1 MIKQQKKWIWLMAIL
16 GLFVLACGFGG
27 RAADAVNEA
36 QVTAEAAAQEA
47 EKEAQEAVKEVEKSA
62 AEIAKE
68 AEKAKEAV
76 EEATEGETQPAGEA
90 KMEEVELNAE
100 SIRTTLQSLS
110 SYRWQFSL
118 AFDGI
123 DDQGQSAQGQVKML
137 IESIKDP
144 LAMHLRM
151 QVEGQPAEEL
161 GGPIVVEMY
170 NVDDV
175 AYMQNPDDGSWFSF
189 PAEGGMTDFFEAGFF
204 DPDEI
209 IKLPDNA
216 QRSSLPEEVNGIS
229 AWHYTFDEA
238 DVDDEN
244 FSLDKAKGEIW
255 VAREGGYPVKLIIEA
270 SGTSTNPE
278 LEDQLFSSGT
288 IKMTYE
294 LLDVNADFTIEVPEE
309 ALSAESFGGGL
320 FDSTDTSEIDLPI
333 MEDAQVEF
341 ALEGLVSYTIQGDI
355 ADVVEFY
362 KAELPQQGWSLQAD
376 SEVVSEETALMTF
389 TKEGEELSL
398 VVSKEE
404 DGSLSVVLSTG
415 E

>member
-1 MIKQQKKWIWLMAIL
+1 
-16 GLFVLACGFGG
+16 
-27 RAADAVNEA
+27 
-36 QVTAEAAAQEA
+36 
-47 EKEAQEAVKEVEKSA
+47 
-62 AEIAKE
+62 
-68 AEKAKEAV
+68 
-76 EEATEGETQPAGEA
+76 
-90 KMEEVELNAE
+90 MEEVELNAE
-100 SIRTTLQSLS
+100 SIRTTLQNLS
-110 SYRWQFSL
+110 SYRWQFNLS
-118 AFDGI
+118 FDGA
-123 DDQGQSAQGQVKML
+123 DNQGQPAQGQVEML

-151 QVEGQPAEEL
+151 QIEGQPAEEL

-204 DPDEI
+204 DPEEI

-216 QRSSLPEEVNGIS
+216 QRSPLPEEVNGIS
-229 AWHYTFDEA
+229 TWHYTFDEA

-244 FSLDKAKGEIW
+244 FSLDEAKGEIW
-255 VAREGGYPVKLIIEA
+255 VAREGGYPVKLVIEA

-288 IKMTYE
+288 INMTYE

-309 ALSAESFGGGL
+309 ALSAESFEGGL

-333 MEDAQVEF
+333 MDDAEVEF

-389 TKEGEELSL
+389 TKEDEELSL

-404 DGSLSVVLSTG
+404 DGSLSVVLSTEG
-415 E
+415 Q

>member
-1 MIKQQKKWIWLMAIL
+1 MIKQQKKWIWLVLVL
-16 GLFVLACGFGG
+16 GLFVLACGFGSQ
-27 RAADAVNEA
+27 AADAVDEA

-47 EKEAQEAVKEVEKSA
+47 EKEAQEAAKEVEKSA
-62 AEIAKE
+62 EEMAKE

-76 EEATEGETQPAGEA
+76 EDETQAAGE
-90 KMEEVELNAE
+90 MEEVELNAE
-100 SIRTTLQSLS
+100 SIRTTLQTLS
-110 SYRWQFSL
+110 SYRWQFNLS
-118 AFDGI
+118 FDGV
-123 DDQGQSAQGQVKML
+123 DNQGQSAQGQVEML

-151 QVEGQPAEEL
+151 QIEGQPAEEL

-229 AWHYTFDEA
+229 TWHYTFDEA

-244 FSLDKAKGEIW
+244 FTLDEAKGEIW
-255 VAREGGYPVKLIIEA
+255 VAREGGYPVKLVIEA

-288 IKMTYE
+288 INMTYE

-309 ALSAESFGGGL
+309 ALSAESFEGSL

-333 MEDAQVEF
+333 MEDAEVEF
-341 ALEGLVSYTIQGDI
+341 ALEGLVSYTIQGNI

-389 TKEGEELSL
+389 TKEDEELSL

-404 DGSLSVVLSTG
+404 DGSLSVVLSTEG
-415 E
+415 Q

>member
-1 MIKQQKKWIWLMAIL
+1 MIKQQKKWVWFVLVL
-16 GLFVLACGFGG
+16 GLFVLACGFGS
-27 RAADAVNEA
+27 RAADAVDEA
-36 QVTAEAAAQEA
+36 QMTAEAALEEA
-47 EKEAQEAVKEVEKSA
+47 EKEVQEAAQEVEKSA
-62 AEIAKE
+62 TEMAKE
-68 AEKAKEAV
+68 AEQAKEAAAAA
-76 EEATEGETQPAGEA
+76 E
-90 KMEEVELNAE
+90 MEEVELNAE
-100 SIRTTLQSLS
+100 NIRDTLQNLS
-110 SYRWQFSL
+110 SYRWQFNLS
-118 AFDGI
+118 FDGV
-123 DDQGQSAQGQVKML
+123 DSQGQSSQGQVEML

-144 LAMHLRM
+144 LTMHLRM
-151 QVEGQPAEEL
+151 RVEGQPAEEL

-204 DPDEI
+204 DPEEI

-216 QRSSLPEEVNGIS
+216 RRSSLPEEVNGIS
-229 AWHYTFDEA
+229 TWHYTFDEA

-244 FSLDKAKGEIW
+244 FSLDEAKGEIW
-255 VAREGGYPVKLIIEA
+255 VAREGGYPVKLVIEA
-270 SGTSTNPE
+270 TGTSTNSD

-309 ALSAESFGGGL
+309 ALSAESYGGGL
-320 FDSTDTSEIDLPI
+320 FDSTDTTEIDLPV
-333 MEDAQVEF
+333 MADAEVEF
-341 ALEGLVSYTIQGDI
+341 ALEGLVSYTVQGSI
-355 ADVVEFY
+355 TDVVEFY

-376 SEVVSEETALMTF
+376 SEVVSDETALMTF
-389 TKEGEELSL
+389 TQEGEELSL
-398 VVSKEE
+398 IVSKEE